1 MKGTNMET
9 IRLHPD
15 CISCL
20 LNKQLQNCPK
30 DTPLS
35 VRIEYIQEV
44 LALVASA
51 AKSTSAPVLLNGIE
65 AIQKRMFGASKDYTE
80 VKWHFNEVMLAREAE
95 LQEKV
100 NEAADPL
107 KLAIQYA
114 MTGNY
119 IDFGAMEHV
128 DEEKLAA
135 LFEAA
140 GDVAVDE
147 DELAALKDELG
158 HAEKIVYLTDN
169 CGEIVMDKIL
179 MREIIR
185 RNPKAELSV
194 IVRGFNAL
202 NDATMEDAVQVGV
215 TEMASVA
222 GNGSDIAGTSLEHI
236 SNDAKQLIEEADL
249 ILAKG
254 QGNFETMRNCGMNV
268 YYIFMCKCRL
278 FADRFNVPLY
288 HGILVNDRHC

>member
-1 MKGTNMET
+1 MET

-20 LNKQLQNCPK
+20 LNKQLQNYPK

-44 LALVASA
+44 LALVAGA

-95 LQEKV
+95 LEEKV
-100 NEAADPL
+100 GKADDPL

-128 DEEKLAA
+128 DEGKLAA

-140 GDVAVDE
+140 DDVEVDE
-147 DELAALKDELG
+147 KELAALKENLA
-158 HAEKIVYLTDN
+158 HVKKIVYLTDN

-179 MREIIR
+179 MREIKR
-185 RNPKAELSV
+185 QNPAAEISV

-202 NDATMEDAVQVGV
+202 NDATMEDAVQVGL
-215 TEMASVA
+215 TEIASVT

-236 SNDAKQLIEEADL
+236 SDEARSMIERAEL
-249 ILAKG
+249 VIAKG

-278 FADRFNVPLY
+278 FSDRFCVPLY

>member
-1 MKGTNMET
+1 MIET

-20 LNKQLQNCPK
+20 LNKQLQNYPK

-35 VRIEYIQEV
+35 VRIEYIQRV
-44 LALVASA
+44 LSLAANA

-65 AIQKRMFGASKDYTE
+65 AIQKQMFGVSKDYSE
-80 VKWHFNEVMLAREAE
+80 VKWHFNEVMLAKETE
-95 LQEKV
+95 LETKV
-100 NEAADPL
+100 QKADDSL

-140 GDVAVDE
+140 KDVAVD
-147 DELAALKDELG
+147 DNELAALKSEL
-158 HAEKIVYLTDN
+158 ACAKKIVYLTDN

-179 MREIIR
+179 MKEIIR
-185 RNPKAELSV
+185 LNPNAELAV

-215 TEMASVA
+215 TSIAPVT

-236 SNDAKQLIEEADL
+236 SEEAKFLIEDADL
-249 ILAKG
+249 IIAKG
-254 QGNFETMRNCGMNV
+254 QGNFETMRQCGLNV
-268 YYIFMCKCRL
+268 YYIFMCKCKL

-288 HGILVNDRHC
+288 HGILVNDKNC